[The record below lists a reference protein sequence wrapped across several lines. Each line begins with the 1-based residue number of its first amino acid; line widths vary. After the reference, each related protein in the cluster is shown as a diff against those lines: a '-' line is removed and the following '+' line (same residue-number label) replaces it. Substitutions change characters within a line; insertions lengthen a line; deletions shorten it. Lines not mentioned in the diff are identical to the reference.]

1 MIYIQALYNNCESF
15 KLFTQNGGVGAKE
28 MGQMN
33 DALKQLGDF
42 HPLVIKFLEVLAE
55 NKRLFELSLV
65 ADKYAKLYK
74 TLNKEEKITIISA
87 EELSGEEKSEVLAAL
102 TANPMNAGKE
112 FTIDYTLDPTIKGG
126 LQMYTETEFMDMSL
140 VSRIDKLK
148 SEISKLSE

>member
-1 MIYIQALYNNCESF
+1 M
-15 KLFTQNGGVGAKE
+15 
-28 MGQMN
+28 
-33 DALKQLGDF
+33 
-42 HPLVIKFLEVLAE
+42 IKFLEVLAE

-112 FTIDYTLDPTIKGG
+112 FTIDYTLDPAIKGG
-126 LQMYTETEFMDMSL
+126 LQMYTETEF
-140 VSRIDKLK
+140 IDRK
-148 SEISKLSE
+148 SVV